1 MAFYFFLQIIFKTI
15 ISHFRRK
22 SLKYTLK
29 YNNYRKISELTD
41 GARNVDLE
49 AEVSEKG
56 ETRTVNTRF
65 GNEANVADVKIKD
78 DSGEITLSLWNEDIN
93 KVDVGTKIKIGN
105 GYTNSFRGETKLN
118 VGRYGTLD
126 VVTE

>member
-1 MAFYFFLQIIFKTI
+1 M
-15 ISHFRRK
+15 
-22 SLKYTLK
+22 
-29 YNNYRKISELTD
+29 KISELTD

-93 KVDVGTKIKIGN
+93 KVEIGSKIKIEN
-105 GYTNSFRGETKLN
+105 GYTNSFRGEVKLN
-118 VGRYGTLD
+118 VGRYGTLE
-126 VVTE
+126 VITE

>member
-1 MAFYFFLQIIFKTI
+1 MNYKLLGIITALLLTTGFSDSFAVQITI
-15 ISHFRRK
+15 Q
-22 SLKYTLK
+22 
-29 YNNYRKISELTD
+29 TD
-41 GARNVDLE
+41 GSFAPGEKVELSGTVAGASEGDLAAIE
-49 AEVSEKG
+49 
-56 ETRTVNTRF
+56 
-65 GNEANVADVKIKD
+65 IKD